1 MSVVGPELPE
11 LAPAVRVLKALT
23 VEGAG
28 QAVLKTVDETPL
40 LVVGVPGAVGGKE
53 GEQARGMVTMVTVAF
68 GFEWTDLQAKPLM
81 VPLMWELVKQGVG
94 AARGSWSALAGEVVR
109 VPGRSAELRGEG
121 GGTMKVAADVS
132 QQPIRNAG
140 VWRAVDDVGALR
152 GLVAVNADPAGGRTD
167 AQPSAA
173 VGTWLGVVSGGEAVK
188 WIDGKEGLGGGGVG
202 AALART
208 SDSTR
213 FVLPLILGA
222 IGLALL
228 ELMMARWFSHAV
240 KPGSAGIATG
250 GATA

>member
-1 MSVVGPELPE
+1 MTSPSRTM
-11 LAPAVRVLKALT
+11 AV
-23 VEGAG
+23 
-28 QAVLKTVDETPL
+28 P
-40 LVVGVPGAVGGKE
+40 
-53 GEQARGMVTMVTVAF
+53 RGMVVMMTVAF
-68 GFEWTDLQAKPLM
+68 GFDWTDLQAKPLM

-94 AARGSWSALAGEVVR
+94 AARGSWSALAGETAR
-109 VPGRSAELRGEG
+109 VPGRSVELRGEG
-121 GGTMKVAADVS
+121 GSTMKVASDLS

-202 AALART
+202 GALART
-208 SDSTR
+208 ADSNR
-213 FVLPLILGA
+213 LVIPLILGA
-222 IGLALL
+222 IALAVM

-240 KPGSAGIATG
+240 RPLPGAAGSAVG

>member
-1 MSVVGPELPE
+1 M
-11 LAPAVRVLKALT
+11 
-23 VEGAG
+23 
-28 QAVLKTVDETPL
+28 QAEP
-40 LVVGVPGAVGGKE
+40 
-53 GEQARGMVTMVTVAF
+53 RMVA
-68 GFEWTDLQAKPLM
+68 
-81 VPLMWELVKQGVG
+81 LMWGVVKRGVG
-94 AARGSWSALAGEVVR
+94 AARGAWSALAGGVVR
-109 VPGRSAELRGEG
+109 VRGRRGGWRGEG
-121 GGTMKVAADVS
+121 GGTMKVASDVS
-132 QQPIRNAG
+132 QQPFRNAG

-222 IGLALL
+222 IGLAVL
-228 ELMMARWFSHAV
+228 ELLMARWFSHAV
-240 KPGSAGIATG
+240 RPGSAGIATG